1 MSYAIEVKNLTKTYK
16 GINAVDNLS
25 IHVPEGKIYGF
36 LGKNGAGKTT
46 TIRMLTRL
54 IKPNSGEIFVF
65 GKDIRKDRQWAAA
78 NIGSIVESPGFL

>member
-1 MSYAIEVKNLTKTYK
+1 LKGADIMSYAIEVKNLTKTYK

-54 IKPNSGEIFVF
+54 IKPNSEKYLCSGRISE
-65 GKDIRKDRQWAAA
+65 KT
-78 NIGSIVESPGFL
+78 GSGPQPISFQ